1 MDNNNIKNLDKEF
14 IMNSYNRFNIVIQ
27 KGKGSTLYDIDNKEY
42 IDFSSGIGVNSF
54 GASDDMWINSI
65 VKQLS
70 KIQHTSNLYYS
81 IPQVEL
87 AELLIQK
94 SKMKKVFFSN
104 SGAEANECA
113 IKACR
118 KYSKD
123 KYNLDNRFEIITL
136 NNSFHGRTMAT
147 LTATGQDVFH
157 KHFDPFLEGFKYVE
171 LNNIND
177 LKNKVNENTCG
188 ILIETIQGE
197 GGIVLIEKNFIL
209 EIEKICNEKDILFM
223 IDEVQ
228 TGIGR
233 TGYFFSYEEYNVKP
247 DIVTTAKGLGGG
259 LPIGATL
266 FNEKTENVFSYG
278 DHGTTFGGN
287 LLSCSGA
294 ISIVNRIDNN
304 FLLDIKEKS
313 RYFINEI
320 SKYKNVEYISGK
332 GLMLGIKTN
341 KKSRELAEQCLEKG
355 LIVLTAKDKVRLLP
369 PLNITYG
376 EINKGLK
383 ILKEVIEE

>member
-369 PLNITYG
+369 PLNITYD